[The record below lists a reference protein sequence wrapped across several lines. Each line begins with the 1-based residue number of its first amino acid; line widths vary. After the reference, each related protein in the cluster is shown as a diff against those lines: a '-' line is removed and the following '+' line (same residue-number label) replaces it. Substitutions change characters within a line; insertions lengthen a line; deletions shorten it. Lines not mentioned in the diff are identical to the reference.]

1 MMQQPQT
8 EEKQPGVLERL
19 PKLGRVSQLILIVG
33 VFVLIFVP
41 LLLIYQQ
48 QEPKQNEARA
58 SLSNTQKILSAAET
72 PQAKFEAQLAEATAT
87 VEAARAS
94 FPKPDQAPE
103 IIDTIIALAA
113 ANDIIVTR
121 TSVSSATPAGS
132 IGPVLTFVVGF
143 KGQIPKF
150 QNFLLGLDSK
160 LPTSEIKAVSFI
172 VAKEEGDYD
181 SADVTINVLCYAS
194 D

>member
-121 TSVSSATPAGS
+121 TSVSSAAPAGS